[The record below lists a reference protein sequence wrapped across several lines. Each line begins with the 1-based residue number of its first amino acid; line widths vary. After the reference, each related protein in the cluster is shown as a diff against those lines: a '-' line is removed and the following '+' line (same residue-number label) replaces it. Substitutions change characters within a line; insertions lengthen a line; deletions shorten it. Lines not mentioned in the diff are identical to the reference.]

1 MPNGP
6 PFDLWAGLEFDWTI
20 STYNPLLSIAELAYV
35 GRYDEARQIIVDE
48 YRRKT
53 STPEI
58 LDSVEYL
65 INRGELEALA
75 GNFDQAI
82 GFFEQAQAQK
92 PKNEHPLFTRGIYN
106 LWFSNVIQSS
116 PALALLHAYRQKSQ
130 DDEANDIAVRISDE
144 IKGLRKLHRAVG
156 AKAEHKYLYPEAQ
169 FHAIEGRIDEAL
181 ATLRSWR
188 ENDQML
194 FTYVRTDPFLQNL
207 HGIPEFHA
215 IVAEVE
221 GDLAAV
227 RAAYHAKVA
236 RESAESGT

>member
-1 MPNGP
+1 M
-6 PFDLWAGLEFDWTI
+6 
-20 STYNPLLSIAELAYV
+20 
-35 GRYDEARQIIVDE
+35 
-48 YRRKT
+48 
-53 STPEI
+53 
-58 LDSVEYL
+58 
-65 INRGELEALA
+65 
-75 GNFDQAI
+75 
-82 GFFEQAQAQK
+82 
-92 PKNEHPLFTRGIYN
+92 
-106 LWFSNVIQSS
+106 
-116 PALALLHAYRQKSQ
+116 HAYRQKAQ
-130 DDEANDIAVRISDE
+130 DDEANDIAVRVSDE

-188 ENDQML
+188 ENDKML

-207 HGIPEFHA
+207 HGIPEFHV

-236 RESAESGT
+236 RESADSGT